1 LTPRKILPYG
11 TKKEIEDEV
20 KKRVDD
26 LAPGGGYIL
35 AAVHAIQP
43 DVSPENIMFMLK
55 YAEEYRKY

>member
-11 TKKEIEDEV
+11 TEKEIEYEV